1 MEKIG
6 NIIRKAG
13 QSVPR
18 VSPSSC
24 NALQTRMTREQLL
37 QAYNPTAL
45 HDIVQ
50 DEHDCYFGQHPTL
63 ARLAK
68 DYGRNCPV
76 MWLSAQLY
84 ALNEYAGARK
94 MDTAQ
99 IEDAARTFATAWYY
113 LKVSEIM
120 LFLTRVKSGRY
131 GDFYGSVDAIRLGA
145 MCEQF
150 QKERVAAYDRR
161 ERELARQRIEQGAKD
176 AISREE
182 YNRRHGL
189 PADYNPLKALQDG

>member
-1 MEKIG
+1 MERIG
-6 NIIRKAG
+6 KIIRKVG
-13 QSVPR
+13 SSVQQE
-18 VSPSSC
+18 SQHSS

-37 QAYNPTAL
+37 QAYNPTAG
-45 HDIVQ
+45 HDLVM
-50 DEHDCYFGQHPTL
+50 DEQDCYFGKHPTL
-63 ARLAK
+63 AK
-68 DYGRNCPV
+68 MSHDYGRNAPV

-84 ALNEYAGARK
+84 ALNEYAGSRK

-99 IEDAARTFATAWYY
+99 IEDAARTLSTAWYY

-120 LFLTRVKSGRY
+120 LFLSRVKAGRY

-150 QKERVAAYDRR
+150 QRERVAAYDRR
-161 ERELARQRIEQGAKD
+161 ERELARQRIEGGMKN
-176 AISREE
+176 AITREE

-189 PADYNPLKALQDG
+189 PIDYNPLKNIL

>member
-1 MEKIG
+1 M
-6 NIIRKAG
+6 
-13 QSVPR
+13 
-18 VSPSSC
+18 
-24 NALQTRMTREQLL
+24 MTREQLL

-50 DEHDCYFGQHPTL
+50 DEHDCYFGKHPTL

-84 ALNEYAGARK
+84 ALNEYAGSRK

-99 IEDAARTFATAWYY
+99 IEDAARTLSVAWYY